1 MCSSDLNKAVRQAI
15 DRNPP
20 AIRSNRRP
28 KIFFASQVAGAPPTI
43 VLKCNE
49 PALLDE
55 SWKRYLLG
63 FLREVTPF
71 QEVPIRLILRGR
83 NEANDDLGSESRQDE
98 VEPPELTELTDD
110 QMLDPT
116 EDADALELALDDLE
130 SDDLLTL
137 EDEADEDAD
146 DQDDEADDDDL
157 PA

>member
-1 MCSSDLNKAVRQAI
+1 M
-15 DRNPP
+15 
-20 AIRSNRRP
+20 
-28 KIFFASQVAGAPPTI
+28 
-43 VLKCNE
+43 
-49 PALLDE
+49 LDE

-83 NEANDDLGSESRQDE
+83 NESEEELGGGSRRQE

-116 EDADALELALDDLE
+116 EDAEALEQALDDLE

-137 EDEADEDAD
+137 EDDVDVDEWADEAE
-146 DQDDEADDDDL
+146 DEGDS
-157 PA
+157 